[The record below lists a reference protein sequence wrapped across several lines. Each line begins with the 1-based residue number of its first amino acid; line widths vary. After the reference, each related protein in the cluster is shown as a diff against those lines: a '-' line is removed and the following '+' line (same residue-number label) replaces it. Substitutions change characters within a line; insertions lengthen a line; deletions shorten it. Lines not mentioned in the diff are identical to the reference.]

1 MLFLLF
7 LYYLLQ
13 GPSINAGPIP
23 MIEDRSLTGN
33 HYNDLAHCR
42 TVWNIV
48 WSCLVTIFS
57 CTWVAVHPNVPCPKK
72 QEANGWIKRCIW
84 NSLLSFFGHRLPLF
98 ICALLVLKY
107 MLAWAIIQ
115 FLRAHQIAKSEFKL
129 CVKYLSAAGILSKPL
144 LEWGWSTAHGFFV
157 IMGGFHL
164 FQHGSVET
172 SNNDEAML
180 HDHNISLHS
189 LATCNPYRDG
199 MYPPNRAV
207 LQSIRADINF
217 TSFML
222 PTKEEIKDRG
232 KNDWLAKSLV
242 LLQMSW
248 FVMQCIT
255 CAIEHLPV
263 THLEIVMLAYAAMN
277 FMIYIFW
284 WNKPLNV
291 YQPVQVFQKS
301 EPSVMQSRAQGTEL
315 TWYRDIDVRGIVMYI
330 AGNQDN
336 NNNLEYKERV
346 PRFWADSDETDVERA
361 DKIVLGVGV
370 CFGAIHC
377 IAWGFSF
384 LTHTKLLMW
393 RVLCIAMTAVPIY
406 IPLGFYLA
414 KWSYSMPIAS
424 ILILPAALLYI
435 LARAVTLVLAFT
447 FLRNLPPGAYKTIHW
462 TTFIPP
468 V

>member
-1 MLFLLF
+1 
-7 LYYLLQ
+7 
-13 GPSINAGPIP
+13 
-23 MIEDRSLTGN
+23 
-33 HYNDLAHCR
+33 
-42 TVWNIV
+42 
-48 WSCLVTIFS
+48 
-57 CTWVAVHPNVPCPKK
+57 
-72 QEANGWIKRCIW
+72 
-84 NSLLSFFGHRLPLF
+84 
-98 ICALLVLKY
+98 
-107 MLAWAIIQ
+107 
-115 FLRAHQIAKSEFKL
+115 
-129 CVKYLSAAGILSKPL
+129 
-144 LEWGWSTAHGFFV
+144 
-157 IMGGFHL
+157 MGGFHL

-180 HDHNISLHS
+180 HDHDISLHS

-242 LLQMSW
+242 LLQISW
-248 FVMQCIT
+248 FVMQCIAY
-255 CAIEHLPV
+255 AIKHLPV

-330 AGNQDN
+330 AGNQDD

-414 KWSYSMPIAS
+414 KWCYSMPIAS